1 MSYGNIKN
9 IFSKEKNNIN
19 LNKSY
24 QNILDLLK
32 INIDVCQLWFWL
44 NKKYEREFNNFCQ
57 KNKEYL
63 NSKSHKKIK

>member
-32 INIDVCQLWFWL
+32 INIDVCQL
-44 NKKYEREFNNFCQ
+44 
-57 KNKEYL
+57 
-63 NSKSHKKIK
+63 